1 LPEDNI
7 FGGNRM
13 EEIIQVGQKA
23 PDFTLPDQ
31 NGQSVILSQFKGSK
45 VLLSSHPLAWASVCM
60 DQMRS
65 LERAYDRFTEKNTV
79 VLGFS
84 VDPLPSKSVW
94 AKVIAIE
101 KMKILSDFNPIGQV
115 SRQFGIFSE
124 QYGASKR
131 ANILI
136 DENGIV
142 IWTKK
147 YKIPELP
154 DVEEVLAQ
162 L

>member
-1 LPEDNI
+1 
-7 FGGNRM
+7 M
-13 EEIIQVGQKA
+13 EEIIQVGQIA
-23 PDFTLPDQ
+23 PDFTLADQ
-31 NGQSVILSQFKGSK
+31 NGQMVSLSQFKGK
-45 VLLSSHPLAWASVCM
+45 KILLSSHPLAWASVCM

-65 LERAYDRFTEKNTV
+65 LERNYDRFVEKNTV

-94 AKVIAIE
+94 AKVIAVE
-101 KMKILSDFNPIGQV
+101 KMKILSDFNPLGKV
-115 SRQFGIFSE
+115 SRDYGIFSDK
-124 QYGASKR
+124 YGASKR

-136 DENGIV
+136 DENGAV